1 MDEKKKH
8 SKLHRDQMNRSK
20 LVQNRGTNARFP
32 APNILKKGSLRD
44 SFSIKM
50 EKFKIKG
57 HLKKIHYNLRGN

>member
-32 APNILKKGSLRD
+32 APNQLKKR
-44 SFSIKM
+44 
-50 EKFKIKG
+50 KFKGLIFNQNG
-57 HLKKIHYNLRGN
+57 EI